1 MDIMATAT
9 STKDEGGLKSRA
21 GVKIGR
27 PKTRHEK
34 LKPIS
39 TRCPAAV
46 YTYLKGITPFR
57 YPSLT
62 AMFADMLSRFT
73 AEKPW
78 EHGLHWRKPKT
89 ALSFAGKKV
98 GTTGWEQLNISLVPD
113 QADAIELMADQCGV
127 SKACYCYTAIF
138 WWVTYV
144 YPPQGVKQQ

>member
-1 MDIMATAT
+1 MAAT
-9 STKDEGGLKSRA
+9 QKTERKPVVKSEA
-21 GVKIGR
+21 GARIGR

-46 YTYLKGITPFR
+46 YTYLKGITPFQ

-62 AMFADMLSRFT
+62 EMFADMLKRFIN
-73 AEKPW
+73 EKPW

-89 ALSFAGKKV
+89 ALSFAGNKV
-98 GTTGWEQLNISLVPD
+98 GSTGWEQLNISLTPT
-113 QADAIELMADQCGV
+113 QAEEIEQKAEECGV
-127 SKACYCYTAIF
+127 SKACFCYTAIF

-144 YPPQGVKQQ
+144 YPPAKVKT